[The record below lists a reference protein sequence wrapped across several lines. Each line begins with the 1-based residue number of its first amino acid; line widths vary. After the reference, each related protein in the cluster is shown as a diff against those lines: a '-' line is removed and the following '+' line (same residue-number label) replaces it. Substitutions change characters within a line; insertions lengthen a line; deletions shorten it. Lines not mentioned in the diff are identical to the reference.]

1 MIKLATLLKEIQG
14 SPKAIFLAGPAGS
27 GKSTLT
33 KQLLPSSYQV
43 INSDD
48 TYEELLKASGI
59 GLKQK
64 DFTPDQLSQAAKLQ
78 AQARKTT
85 QDKLAQSIEDKNNII
100 IDGTGAASGPLLKKK
115 QQLEDL
121 GYETFMLM
129 IYVSPLTSLERNQQ
143 RDRSLMPGIVLRTWR
158 DVNKN
163 IGVYEQAFGDNF
175 VLLNNNPEDNVIWI
189 LGTREGNAEDEKDV
203 MLRTADV
210 DKYPNLTV
218 DVISTSGE
226 VSGTKARQALNISKE
241 DFFTFL
247 PDEIKDE
254 KEGVYNILT
263 KTQTQERFV
272 PGPLLHENF
281 TPQKAPLMGRFV
293 DYACDRLNIDKPKV
307 FVINS
312 PTYSQEHKSFGGYY
326 PQEQE
331 IKIVVHNRNMA
342 DILRT
347 LAHELVHH
355 MQNLNG
361 KELNG
366 EDGSDTEN
374 EANAMAG
381 VIMREFGRENP

>member
-14 SPKAIFLAGPAGS
+14 TPKAIFLAGPAGS

-163 IGVYEQAFGDNF
+163 IDVYEQAFGDNF
-175 VLLNNNPEDNVIWI
+175 ILLNNDSENSNKGFSPELVKPFTQASSAVGKPKTPEEI
-189 LGTREGNAEDEKDV
+189 AKSKAEKD
-203 MLRTADV
+203 
-210 DKYPNLTV
+210 
-218 DVISTSGE
+218 
-226 VSGTKARQALNISKE
+226 QLNKDIESMVKTLPKFDDLSSAKSK
-241 DFFTFL
+241 
-247 PDEIKDE
+247 I
-254 KEGVYNILT
+254 
-263 KTQTQERFV
+263 Q
-272 PGPLLHENF
+272 NF
-281 TPQKAPLMGRFV
+281 
-293 DYACDRLNIDKPKV
+293 I
-307 FVINS
+307 
-312 PTYSQEHKSFGGYY
+312 
-326 PQEQE
+326 
-331 IKIVVHNRNMA
+331 
-342 DILRT
+342 
-347 LAHELVHH
+347 
-355 MQNLNG
+355 
-361 KELNG
+361 
-366 EDGSDTEN
+366 
-374 EANAMAG
+374 
-381 VIMREFGRENP
+381 

>member
-100 IDGTGAASGPLLKKK
+100 IDGTGAASGPVLKKK

-129 IYVSPLTSLERNQQ
+129 IYVSPLTSLERNQE
-143 RDRSLMPGIVLRTWR
+143 RERSLMPGIVLRTWR

-163 IGVYEQAFGDNF
+163 IDVYEQAFGDNF
-175 VLLNNNPEDNVIWI
+175 ILLNNDPE
-189 LGTREGNAEDEKDV
+189 NATQEFSPELVKPFTQASSAVGKPKTPEEMAKSRAEKDQLNKDIESMV
-203 MLRTADV
+203 KTLPKFD
-210 DKYPNLTV
+210 D
-218 DVISTSGE
+218 ISSA
-226 VSGTKARQALNISKE
+226 KSK
-241 DFFTFL
+241 
-247 PDEIKDE
+247 I
-254 KEGVYNILT
+254 
-263 KTQTQERFV
+263 Q
-272 PGPLLHENF
+272 NF
-281 TPQKAPLMGRFV
+281 
-293 DYACDRLNIDKPKV
+293 I
-307 FVINS
+307 
-312 PTYSQEHKSFGGYY
+312 
-326 PQEQE
+326 
-331 IKIVVHNRNMA
+331 
-342 DILRT
+342 
-347 LAHELVHH
+347 
-355 MQNLNG
+355 
-361 KELNG
+361 
-366 EDGSDTEN
+366 
-374 EANAMAG
+374 
-381 VIMREFGRENP
+381 

>member
-85 QDKLAQSIEDKNNII
+85 QDKLAQSIENKNNII
-100 IDGTGAASGPLLKKK
+100 IDGTGAASGPVLKKK

-129 IYVSPLTSLERNQQ
+129 IYVSPLTSLERNQE

-163 IGVYEQAFGDNF
+163 IDTYEQAFGDNF
-175 VLLNNNPEDNVIWI
+175 ILLNNDPE
-189 LGTREGNAEDEKDV
+189 NATQEFSPELVKPFTQASSAVGKPKTPEEMAKSRAEKDQLNKDIESMV
-203 MLRTADV
+203 KTLPKFD
-210 DKYPNLTV
+210 D
-218 DVISTSGE
+218 ISSA
-226 VSGTKARQALNISKE
+226 KSK
-241 DFFTFL
+241 
-247 PDEIKDE
+247 I
-254 KEGVYNILT
+254 
-263 KTQTQERFV
+263 Q
-272 PGPLLHENF
+272 NF
-281 TPQKAPLMGRFV
+281 IQ
-293 DYACDRLNIDKPKV
+293 
-307 FVINS
+307 
-312 PTYSQEHKSFGGYY
+312 
-326 PQEQE
+326 
-331 IKIVVHNRNMA
+331 
-342 DILRT
+342 
-347 LAHELVHH
+347 
-355 MQNLNG
+355 
-361 KELNG
+361 
-366 EDGSDTEN
+366 
-374 EANAMAG
+374 
-381 VIMREFGRENP
+381 